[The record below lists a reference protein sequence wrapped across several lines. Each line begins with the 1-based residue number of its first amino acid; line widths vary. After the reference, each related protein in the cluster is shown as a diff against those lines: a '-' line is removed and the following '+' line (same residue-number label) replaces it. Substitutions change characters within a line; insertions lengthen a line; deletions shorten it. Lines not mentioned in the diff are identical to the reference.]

1 MQVSSDSLGSYLR
14 AEREQRGVSLQE
26 ISAVT
31 KIQVKFL
38 DALEDD
44 AYEQLPPTPFVI
56 GFLRAY
62 AQCLSLTP
70 DDIVMAYHQRHRVAD
85 TVEQPHPSRTPQLR
99 QTTHLG
105 TVGVGVGVVVLGL
118 LAVLVLRGLRAG
130 DAARQAASTTMVTHE
145 QTATTGTVAPGTVAP
160 PPMPVVSPTPPA
172 DLVPPAGPVQAS
184 PAVPPAAAP
193 ASEAPAAL
201 PRPLLQT
208 TLPALQVPVTAQET
222 TVEATLP
229 PLVLQADAVEDTW
242 LRVIIDDHKR
252 YALLL
257 KAGQNIRWQAEERF
271 VLTVGNSRGTRL
283 QLNEQAVSLPHTGS
297 NVVRDFVLT
306 REVLN

>member
-14 AEREQRGVSLQE
+14 AEREHRGISLQE

-38 DALEDD
+38 DALEED
-44 AYEQLPPTPFVI
+44 AYERLPPTPFVI

-62 AQCLSLTP
+62 AQCLSLVP
-70 DDIVMAYHQRHRVAD
+70 DDIVMAYHQRHRVSA
-85 TVEQPHPSRTPQLR
+85 TVEQPHSPRTPQRR

-118 LAVLVLRGLRAG
+118 FAVLVLRGLRAG
-130 DAARQAASTTMVTHE
+130 DEVRQAASTTVVTHE
-145 QTATTGTVAPGTVAP
+145 QAAATGTVALTPAP
-160 PPMPVVSPTPPA
+160 AVSPTPPA
-172 DLVPPAGPVQAS
+172 DLR
-184 PAVPPAAAP
+184 VPPAAPVQAP
-193 ASEAPAAL
+193 PAVPQAAAPPSEAPAAL
-201 PRPLLQT
+201 PKPLPQT
-208 TLPALQVPVTAQET
+208 ILPVPQVPVTAPET

-242 LRVIIDDHKR
+242 LRVIIDDHQR

-271 VLTVGNSRGTRL
+271 VLTVGNVRGTRL
-283 QLNEQAVSLPHTGS
+283 QLNEQAVSLPPTGS

>member
-38 DALEDD
+38 DALEED
-44 AYEQLPPTPFVI
+44 AYEQLPPAPFVI

-62 AQCLSLTP
+62 AQCLSLAP
-70 DDIVMAYHQRHRVAD
+70 DDIVMAYHQRHRVSAP
-85 TVEQPHPSRTPQLR
+85 VEPPPLPKTPRRR
-99 QTTHLG
+99 QTTRLG
-105 TVGVGVGVVVLGL
+105 TVGVGVAAVVLGL
-118 LAVLVLRGLRAG
+118 LAILVLRGPRAG
-130 DAARQAASTTMVTHE
+130 DEVRQAASTTGVTHE
-145 QTATTGTVAPGTVAP
+145 QAAATDTAAP
-160 PPMPVVSPTPPA
+160 PPVPALSPAPPA
-172 DLVPPAGPVQAS
+172 DLEVPPAAPVPAS
-184 PAVPPAAAP
+184 PAVPQAATP
-193 ASEAPAAL
+193 ASEVPAPLPEPLPQTAL
-201 PRPLLQT
+201 SAP
-208 TLPALQVPVTAQET
+208 QVPATAQET

-242 LRVIIDDHKR
+242 LRVIIDDHTR

-271 VLTVGNSRGTRL
+271 VLTVGNAHGTRL
-283 QLNEQAVSLPHTGS
+283 QLNEQAVPLPPTGS

-306 REVLN
+306 REVLP

>member
-14 AEREQRGVSLQE
+14 AEREQRGISLQE

-38 DALEDD
+38 DALEED

-62 AQCLSLTP
+62 AQCLSLAP
-70 DDIVMAYHQRHRVAD
+70 DDIVMAYHQRHRVSD
-85 TVEQPHPSRTPQLR
+85 TVEQPHPLRTPQMR

-105 TVGVGVGVVVLGL
+105 KVSVGVGVVVLGL
-118 LAVLVLRGLRAG
+118 LAVLALRGLRAS
-130 DAARQAASTTMVTHE
+130 DEARRAASTTVVTHE
-145 QTATTGTVAPGTVAP
+145 QAVTTGTAALIPAPE
-160 PPMPVVSPTPPA
+160 VSPTSLA
-172 DLVPPAGPVQAS
+172 DLRVPPAAPVPAS
-184 PAVPPAAAP
+184 PEVPQAAAP
-193 ASEAPAAL
+193 ASEAPAPLPMPPPQTAL
-201 PRPLLQT
+201 SVP
-208 TLPALQVPVTAQET
+208 QVPVTVQET
-222 TVEATLP
+222 TVEAALP

-242 LRVIIDDHKR
+242 LRVIIDDHQR

-271 VLTVGNSRGTRL
+271 VLTVGNARGTRL
-283 QLNEQAVSLPHTGS
+283 QLNEQTVSLPPTGS

>member
-1 MQVSSDSLGSYLR
+1 
-14 AEREQRGVSLQE
+14 LQE

-85 TVEQPHPSRTPQLR
+85 TVEQPPPPRTPQLR

-130 DAARQAASTTMVTHE
+130 DTARQAASTTVLTHE
-145 QTATTGTVAPGTVAP
+145 QTAATGTVASP
-160 PPMPVVSPTPPA
+160 PISAVPATPPA
-172 DLVPPAGPVQAS
+172 DLAPPAVPVPAS

-201 PRPLLQT
+201 PRPLPQI
-208 TLPALQVPVTAQET
+208 TLPASPMPAPEQET
-222 TVEATLP
+222 TVEATPP

>member
-14 AEREQRGVSLQE
+14 VEREQRGISLQE

-31 KIQVKFL
+31 KIQVRFL
-38 DALEDD
+38 DALEED

-62 AQCLSLTP
+62 AQCLSLAP
-70 DDIVMAYHQRHRVAD
+70 DDIVMAYHQRHRVSD
-85 TVEQPHPSRTPQLR
+85 TVEKSQPPMTPQMR

-105 TVGVGVGVVVLGL
+105 TVGVSVGIVVLGL

-130 DAARQAASTTMVTHE
+130 DEARQATSTTVVTHE
-145 QTATTGTVAPGTVAP
+145 QMAATGTAAPTPIPA
-160 PPMPVVSPTPPA
+160 VSPTPLA
-172 DLVPPAGPVQAS
+172 DLPVPPALPGQAS
-184 PAVPPAAAP
+184 PAVPQAAAP
-193 ASEAPAAL
+193 ASEAPALLLRPLPQTAL
-201 PRPLLQT
+201 PAP
-208 TLPALQVPVTAQET
+208 QVPGAAQET
-222 TVEATLP
+222 TVEDTLP
-229 PLVLQADAVEDTW
+229 PLVLQANAVEDTW
-242 LRVIIDDHKR
+242 LRVIIDDHTR

-257 KAGQNIRWQAEERF
+257 KAGQNIRWQAGERF
-271 VLTVGNSRGTRL
+271 VLTVGNARGTRL
-283 QLNEQAVSLPHTGS
+283 QLNEQAVSLPPTGS